1 MFSQFL
7 GGFLCVILCFDFLT
21 LLNNR
26 PILNSINQSMSLPMD
41 KNCLLENAGVVS
53 VFAVLLYK
61 TDGLNHKFGFLSS
74 VTQIS
79 ERVSSLFNA
88 T

>member
-1 MFSQFL
+1 
-7 GGFLCVILCFDFLT
+7 
-21 LLNNR
+21 
-26 PILNSINQSMSLPMD
+26 MSLPMD